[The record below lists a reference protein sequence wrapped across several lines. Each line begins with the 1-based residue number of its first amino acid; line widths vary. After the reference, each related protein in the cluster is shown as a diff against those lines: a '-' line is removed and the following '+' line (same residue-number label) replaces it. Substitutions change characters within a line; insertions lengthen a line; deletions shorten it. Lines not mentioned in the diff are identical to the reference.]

1 MSISLHQAWP
11 EHLLILT
18 KLNKS
23 YIRPLDKDILI
34 RLNKVE
40 AVNSVRELRN
50 IMFDTQYDLQ
60 DIINKANTARN

>member
-1 MSISLHQAWP
+1 
-11 EHLLILT
+11 LILT